1 MEIKEF
7 LLPTD
12 ALIKTHGTDKTRL
25 LQELAARAASAL
37 NLDAKLI
44 CTELLKRENLGSTGT
59 GGGVAIPHAR
69 IADLKKPF
77 GTLVR
82 LKHAIDFDAI
92 DGKPVDIVFLLLLP
106 APPAGAC
113 IPQGRACARPE
124 SPCRD
129 RSPRRRLS
137 RSPPRAPPAAR
148 ARRPAGRKAAT
159 NPGRSGSP
167 AVPRSAHGS
176 ERSPR

>member
-12 ALIKTHGTDKTRL
+12 TLIKARGADKTRL

-37 NLDAKLI
+37 NLDADLI
-44 CTELLKRENLGSTGT
+44 SFELLKREGLGSTGT

-69 IADLKKPF
+69 IAGLKKPF

-106 APPAGAC
+106 AQSGDPLNALAC
-113 IPQGRACARPE
+113 VARKLRDPE
-124 SPCRD
+124 SVQRL
-129 RSPRRRLS
+129 RRADDDEELY
-137 RSPPRAPPAAR
+137 RAVEW
-148 ARRPAGRKAAT
+148 G
-159 NPGRSGSP
+159 PGSNV
-167 AVPRSAHGS
+167 AVQN
-176 ERSPR
+176 

>member
-12 ALIKTHGTDKTRL
+12 ALIKIHGADKTRL

-59 GGGVAIPHAR
+59 GDGVAIPHAR
-69 IADLKKPF
+69 IPDLKKPF

-106 APPAGAC
+106 AQPPGDALNAL
-113 IPQGRACARPE
+113 ASVARRLRDPE
-124 SPCRD
+124 SL
-129 RSPRRRLS
+129 RRL
-137 RSPPRAPPAAR
+137 RGAADD
-148 ARRPAGRKAAT
+148 AELYATIQSGPEVSSAERK
-159 NPGRSGSP
+159 
-167 AVPRSAHGS
+167 
-176 ERSPR
+176 

>member
-1 MEIKEF
+1 MEIKDF

-12 ALIKTHGTDKTRL
+12 ALIKATASDKRRL
-25 LQELAARAASAL
+25 IQELAARAASIL
-37 NLDAKLI
+37 NLAPDRI
-44 CTELLKRENLGSTGT
+44 SVELLKRESLGSTGT

-106 APPAGAC
+106 AQSHGDHLNALASV
-113 IPQGRACARPE
+113 ARRLRDPE
-124 SPCRD
+124 SV
-129 RSPRRRLS
+129 RRLRCAANDAELYS
-137 RSPPRAPPAAR
+137 AMVTRAP
-148 ARRPAGRKAAT
+148 K
-159 NPGRSGSP
+159 
-167 AVPRSAHGS
+167 
-176 ERSPR
+176 